1 MALSSPTRLGAQGFQ
16 LSGHV
21 FSVIEGD
28 TVPLENHWVMLH
40 QVDAA
45 GGRVV
50 DSVRTDVIG
59 IYFLRAPERD
69 TTAVYLSSVSFRD
82 IGYFSNPV
90 SAATFTTDTASTLF
104 VYDTSSVGPPVQVVE
119 RHVVIRAP
127 EADGSR
133 SALEILLLENPG
145 QETRIANDTANP
157 VWQGAIPRGAFNL
170 EVAPGDISPSSL
182 YRRGDSVAVAAAI
195 PPGPE
200 NRKRIIFGY
209 ILPKDVRDLT
219 VPVDQPLGRL
229 QVLIEDP
236 SVEMVG
242 GPLTPQAPEFMDD
255 IQFMRFD
262 GTGIAS
268 GAHASFRLSGS
279 SVSPPVLLW
288 IILAMSAVAMTAVLA
303 VWIRRPRVA
312 TVHASDMKA
321 LAAQV
326 AALDERVAAKGTQ
339 LSDDERAA
347 FDKERTA
354 LKTKLT
360 EALARR
366 DAER

>member
-1 MALSSPTRLGAQGFQ
+1 MALGLPTALGAQGFQ

-21 FSVIEGD
+21 FSVIAGD
-28 TVPLENHWVMLH
+28 TVPLENHWVLLH
-40 QVDAA
+40 QVDAT
-45 GGRVV
+45 GGRPV
-50 DSVRTDVIG
+50 DSVRTDQIG

-69 TTAVYLSSVSFRD
+69 TTAVYLSSVTFRD

-90 SAATFTTDTASTLF
+90 SSATFTSDTAGTLF
-104 VYDTSSVGPPVQVVE
+104 VYDTSSVGLPIQVIE
-119 RHVVIRAP
+119 RHVVVRAP

-145 QETRIANDTANP
+145 HTTRVANDTANP
-157 VWQGAIPRGAFNL
+157 VWQGAIPPGAFNL
-170 EVAPGDISPSSL
+170 EVPPGDISPTAV
-182 YRRGDSVAVAAAI
+182 YRRGESVAVVAAV
-195 PPGPE
+195 PPGPG

-209 ILPKDVRDLT
+209 ILPKGLRDLT

-236 SVEMVG
+236 GVELIG
-242 GPLTPQAPEFMDD
+242 GPLIPQAPEFMED

-262 GTGIAS
+262 GTDIPS
-268 GAHASFRLSGS
+268 GAHASFRLSAS
-279 SVSPPVLLW
+279 SVSVPMLLW
-288 IILAMSAVAMTAVLA
+288 IILAMSGMAMTAVFT
-303 VWIRRPRVA
+303 VWLRRPRVA
-312 TVHASDMKA
+312 TGHTSEIEI
-321 LAAQV
+321 LATQV
-326 AALDERVAAKGTQ
+326 AALDERVAAKAAQ

-347 FDKERTA
+347 FEKERTT

-366 DAER
+366 DADR

>member
-1 MALSSPTRLGAQGFQ
+1 
-16 LSGHV
+16 
-21 FSVIEGD
+21 
-28 TVPLENHWVMLH
+28 
-40 QVDAA
+40 
-45 GGRVV
+45 
-50 DSVRTDVIG
+50 
-59 IYFLRAPERD
+59 
-69 TTAVYLSSVSFRD
+69 
-82 IGYFSNPV
+82 
-90 SAATFTTDTASTLF
+90 
-104 VYDTSSVGPPVQVVE
+104 
-119 RHVVIRAP
+119 
-127 EADGSR
+127 
-133 SALEILLLENPG
+133 LEILLLENPG
-145 QETRIANDTANP
+145 QTTRIATDTASP
-157 VWQGAIPRGAFNL
+157 VWQGAIPSGAFNL
-170 EVAPGDISPSSL
+170 EVAPGDISPTSL
-182 YRRGDSVAVAAAI
+182 YRRGDSVAVAAAV

-209 ILPKDVRDLT
+209 ILPKDLRDLT

-242 GPLTPQAPEFMDD
+242 GSLSLQAPEFMDN

-262 GTGIAS
+262 GTDIPS

-288 IILAMSAVAMTAVLA
+288 VILAMSGMAMTAVLA

-312 TVHASDMKA
+312 TWHASDLEM

-326 AALDERVAAKGTQ
+326 AALDERVAAKGAQ
-339 LSDDERAA
+339 LSDGERAA
-347 FDKERTA
+347 FDKERSA
-354 LKTKLT
+354 LKTELT

>member
-1 MALSSPTRLGAQGFQ
+1 MALSLPAALGAQGFQ

-28 TVPLENHWVMLH
+28 TIPLDNYWIMLH
-40 QVDAA
+40 QVNAD

-50 DSVRTDVIG
+50 DSMRTDVAG

-90 SAATFTTDTASTLF
+90 GSTMFTSDTAGTLF
-104 VYDTSSVGPPVQVVE
+104 VYDTSSVGPPVRVVE
-119 RHVVIRAP
+119 RHVIVRAP

-145 QETRIANDTANP
+145 QATRIANDTANP
-157 VWQGAIPRGAFNL
+157 VWQGAIPSGAFNL
-170 EVAPGDISPSSL
+170 EVAPGDISPTSL
-182 YRRGDSVAVAAAI
+182 YRRGDSVAVAAAV
-195 PPGPE
+195 PPGPG
-200 NRKRIIFGY
+200 NRKRIVFGY
-209 ILPKDVRDLT
+209 ILPKDLRDLT

-242 GPLTPQAPEFMDD
+242 GPLSPQAPEFMDD

-262 GTGIAS
+262 GTDLTS
-268 GAHASFRLSGS
+268 GAHASFKLSGS
-279 SVSPPVLLW
+279 AVSLPVLLW
-288 IILAMSAVAMTAVLA
+288 AILAMSALAMTAVLA

-312 TVHASDMKA
+312 MRDASDMA
-321 LAAQV
+321 VLAAQV
-326 AALDERVAAKGTQ
+326 AALDERIAAKGTQ
-339 LSDDERAA
+339 LSDEERAA
-347 FDKERTA
+347 LDQERSA
-354 LKTKLT
+354 LKIRLI

-366 DAER
+366 DVER

>member
-1 MALSSPTRLGAQGFQ
+1 MALSLPTQLGAQGFQ

-40 QVDAA
+40 QVDAT

-50 DSVRTDVIG
+50 DSVRSDVVG

-90 SAATFTTDTASTLF
+90 SSATFTSDTASTLF
-104 VYDTSSVGPPVQVVE
+104 VFDTSSAGPPVQLVE

-133 SALEILLLENPG
+133 SALEILLLENPS
-145 QETRIANDTANP
+145 QTTRIANDTANP
-157 VWQGAIPRGAFNL
+157 VWQGATPNGAFNL
-170 EVAPGDISPSSL
+170 EVAPGDISPTSL
-182 YRRGDSVAVAAAI
+182 YRRGDSVAVAAAV
-195 PPGPE
+195 PPGPG

-209 ILPKDVRDLT
+209 VLPRDLRDLT
-219 VPVDQPLGRL
+219 VPVDQPIGRL

-242 GPLTPQAPEFMDD
+242 GPLAPQAPEFMDE

-262 GTGIAS
+262 GTGITS

-279 SVSPPVLLW
+279 LVSVPVLLW
-288 IILAMSAVAMTAVLA
+288 VILAMSGMAMTAVLA

-312 TVHASDMKA
+312 TGQTSEIEI
-321 LAAQV
+321 LATQV
-326 AALDERVAAKGTQ
+326 AALDERVVARGAQ
-339 LSDDERAA
+339 LSDEERAA
-347 FDKERTA
+347 FEKERTA

-366 DAER
+366 EVDR